1 MSRPIM
7 PRRISYKNNITY
19 FKPAGVPM
27 RSLEEVSLK
36 FEEVEALR
44 LKDVEGLGQILAAEK
59 MGVSQ
64 PTFFRILSTARKKVS
79 DAIINGKAIRVEGG
93 EYKFH
98 NKEQSPDSIRGFRG
112 GRQWK
117 LLV

>member
-1 MSRPIM
+1 MPRPIR
-7 PRRISYKNNITY
+7 PRKIRYKSNITY
-19 FKPAGVPM
+19 FKPAGIPM
-27 RSLEEVSLK
+27 HSLEEVSLK

-44 LKDVEGLGQILAAEK
+44 LKDVEKLGQTLAAEK

-64 PTFFRILSTARKKVS
+64 PTFFRIISTARKKVS

-98 NKEQSPDSIRGFRG
+98 DREQSSNPRREFRG
-112 GRQWK
+112 GRQ
-117 LLV
+117 